1 MPFLVISSSILIYV
15 VLIIIFYPLA
25 KKSDLK
31 RRRLN
36 MIKGQNMAL
45 FDEEFEEP
53 FIKRVI
59 LPFFTGI
66 LKWISNLLPKSKGKK
81 NKSQKLERSLRLA
94 GFGITAGEYNAARL
108 MITGGV
114 LLFCLA
120 LNMFIHLDSALEI
133 LILIVLTALSVIVPN
148 LYLGFRIKKRQAEI
162 SGQLPDVLDLICVSM
177 EAGLGFDAALVRIG
191 ERLKGLLVSELN
203 TVHSEIKLGKP
214 RREALRSMSE
224 RNSVEELSTF
234 IGSIIQAEQLGI
246 PINNVLKTQAKEIRE
261 KRRKESQAK
270 AMKAP
275 VKMMLPLV
283 MFIFPV
289 LFIIL
294 LGPTI
299 IDLIDQFG

>member
-15 VLIIIFYPLA
+15 LLIIIFYPFA

-94 GFGITAGEYNAARL
+94 GFGITSGEYNAARL

>member
-1 MPFLVISSSILIYV
+1 M
-15 VLIIIFYPLA
+15 
-25 KKSDLK
+25 
-31 RRRLN
+31 
-36 MIKGQNMAL
+36 
-45 FDEEFEEP
+45 
-53 FIKRVI
+53 
-59 LPFFTGI
+59 
-66 LKWISNLLPKSKGKK
+66 
-81 NKSQKLERSLRLA
+81 
-94 GFGITAGEYNAARL
+94 
-108 MITGGV
+108 
-114 LLFCLA
+114 
-120 LNMFIHLDSALEI
+120 